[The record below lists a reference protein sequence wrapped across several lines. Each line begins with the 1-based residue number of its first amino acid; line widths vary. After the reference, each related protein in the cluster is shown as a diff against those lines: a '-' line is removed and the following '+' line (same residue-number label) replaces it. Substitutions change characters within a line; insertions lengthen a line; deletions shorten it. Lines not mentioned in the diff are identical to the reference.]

1 MGSNEPQK
9 IKPIYKNHH
18 GKAYILLFRGFY

>member
-1 MGSNEPQK
+1 MGSNELKK
-9 IKPIYKNHH
+9 IKPIYKNHR